1 MQPSVIS
8 GGFLHSLERRDVN
21 DYRICVEARFTA
33 TARGAYASLVH
44 VAGMTEAEART
55 VPARRL
61 GEYVRKP
68 RIALRVQVYRRKPV
82 YLDGDVHTLGVQIVN
97 DVPMTLLEA
106 IDRAGGLTT
115 AADRSQVAV
124 MRDGKTVNASLPAM
138 LAAGVIPSGILLRDG
153 DLVRVLATS
162 DAKVF
167 VPGEVPRP
175 ATMTLTDGR

>member
-1 MQPSVIS
+1 MI
-8 GGFLHSLERRDVN
+8 
-21 DYRICVEARFTA
+21 EAG
-33 TARGAYASLVH
+33 ARPA
-44 VAGMTEAEART
+44 
-55 VPARRL
+55 PARRL

-68 RIALRVQVYRRKPV
+68 RIALRIQAYRSKPV
-82 YLDGDVHTLGVQIVN
+82 HLDGDVHTPGVPIVN

-115 AADRSQVAV
+115 AADRSQVTV
-124 MRDGKTVNASLPAM
+124 MRGGKTVNASLPAM
-138 LAAGVIPSGILLRDG
+138 MAAGVIPSSILLRDG

-175 ATMTLTDGR
+175 ATLTLTDGR